1 MQLNEQ
7 SLFVSTV
14 VAALRVWLFSSHVLG
29 GKLEDKLAEY
39 LQKQH
44 LVVAYLHCC
53 CDCDFALNEEAQS
66 NCRKPRCRSANQ
78 PITGLTVDKWKSGL
92 SRPFLRSS
100 GLAMENSRT
109 DGWLT
114 PDK

>member
-14 VAALRVWLFSSHVLG
+14 VAALTVWLFSSHVLG

-78 PITGLTVDKWKSGL
+78 PITGLTVEERL
-92 SRPFLRSS
+92 VSS
-100 GLAMENSRT
+100 VSQVFRTCDGKFTDRWLAHTR
-109 DGWLT
+109 
-114 PDK
+114 